1 MSMNKF
7 GYLFKEGIKGIF
19 THRLMSFAS
28 VTIIT
33 ACLLIMG
40 SFALLSINVDA
51 MIEDLEN
58 DNQILA
64 FVDENLSEDDARSL
78 QDAIEAL
85 PNVQSVTFITR
96 EEAMASFEKDYPDNL
111 FEGIESETFRH
122 RFAVY
127 MDDLSLTSQTA
138 KDLKGIDGIA
148 DVNAYLEISQGFVT
162 VRNVISA
169 VSVVLV
175 LILVVV
181 SVFIM
186 ANTIKLASFGRREEI
201 AIMRMV
207 GATNGFIRFPFLIEG
222 LVLGIVGAVVAFFIE
237 WGVYQFICEKV
248 MSGIARSM
256 VTVIPFTTLM
266 LPILIVYLAVG
277 VLVGAFG
284 GLIAIRN
291 YLKV

>member
-1 MSMNKF
+1 MNKF
-7 GYLFKEGIKGIF
+7 GYLFKEGLKGIF

-51 MIEDLEN
+51 MIKDLEN

-64 FVDENLSEDDARSL
+64 MVDEDLSEEEAMAL
-78 QDAIEAL
+78 QDEIEAL
-85 PNVQSVTFITR
+85 PNVQSVEFITR
-96 EEAMASFEKDYPDNL
+96 EEAMESFEKDYPDNL
-111 FEGIESETFRH
+111 FEGIESDTFRH
-122 RFAVY
+122 RFAIY

-138 KDLKGIDGIA
+138 QNLEGIDGVA
-148 DVNAYLEISQGFVT
+148 EVVAYLEISQGFVT
-162 VRNVISA
+162 VRNVVSA
-169 VSVVLV
+169 VSIVLV
-175 LILVVV
+175 LILVIV

-207 GATNGFIRFPFLIEG
+207 GATNGFIRVPFLIEG

-248 MSGIARSM
+248 MTGIARNM
-256 VTVIPFTTLM
+256 VTVIPFTSLM
-266 LPILIVYLAVG
+266 IPVIIVYLAVG
-277 VLVGAFG
+277 ILVGAFG